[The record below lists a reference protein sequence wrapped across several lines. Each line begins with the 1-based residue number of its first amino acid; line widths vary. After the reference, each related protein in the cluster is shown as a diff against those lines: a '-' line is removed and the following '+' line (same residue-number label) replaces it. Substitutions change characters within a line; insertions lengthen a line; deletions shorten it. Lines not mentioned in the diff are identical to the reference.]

1 MIELARSGTSG
12 RTGQSALVAPRSRSG
27 NILRILNK
35 YKYLY
40 LLGIP
45 GLLNIFVFHWIPIP
59 GIVIAFQKFSVVK
72 GIFGSPWV
80 GLANFERLF
89 ASPDVWIYVRN
100 TLTLSFLSIIFLF
113 PAPIILALLLN
124 EVSNHFFKRSLQT
137 IYYLPHFLSM
147 VIVVSLTYF
156 FLSAEVGLIN
166 KAIVALGGQKIP
178 FLFKPEFFY
187 PLILFQNFWK
197 EVGWG
202 TIIYLAAIAG
212 VNPELYEAAM
222 VDGAGKLARII
233 HITIP
238 SIMPTVVILLVL
250 SLGGILSS
258 NLEQMW
264 LMQNP
269 LNIEVSEV
277 IDTFIYKAGVRAGDF
292 SYTAAVGLTKS
303 LVALVLII
311 FANWLARK
319 AGQEGLW

>member
-1 MIELARSGTSG
+1 MMEAVRPRAGEKG
-12 RTGQSALVAPRSRSG
+12 SALSRERATSRQRS
-27 NILRILNK
+27 IWKTLAK

-45 GLLNIFVFHWIPIP
+45 GLLNILIFHWVPIP
-59 GIVIAFQKFSVVK
+59 GIIIAFQKFSVAK
-72 GIFGSPWV
+72 GLFGSPWV

-113 PAPIILALLLN
+113 PAPIVLALLLN
-124 EVSNHFFKRSLQT
+124 EVRNQFFKRSLQT
-137 IYYLPHFLSM
+137 VYYLPHFLSM

-156 FLSAEVGLIN
+156 FLSAEVGLVN
-166 KAIVALGGQKIP
+166 KLIVALGGTKKA
-178 FLFKPEFFY
+178 FLFDPNLFY

-222 VDGAGKLARII
+222 VDGAGKFQRII

-238 SIMPTVVILLVL
+238 SIMPTVVVLLVL
-250 SLGGILSS
+250 SMGGILSS

-269 LNIEVSEV
+269 LNIDVSEV
-277 IDTFIYKAGVRAGDF
+277 IDTYIYKAGVRAGDF

-303 LVALVLII
+303 LVALALVI
-311 FANWLARK
+311 FANWTARK

>member
-166 KAIVALGGQKIP
+166 KAIVALGGRKIP
-178 FLFKPEFFY
+178 FLFQPEFFY

>member
-1 MIELARSGTSG
+1 MMEVVRPRAGQKDDALTRANTPSRKRSFWQTLA
-12 RTGQSALVAPRSRSG
+12 
-27 NILRILNK
+27 K

-45 GLLNIFVFHWIPIP
+45 GLLNILIFHWIPIP
-59 GIVIAFQKFSVVK
+59 GIVIAFQKFSVAK
-72 GIFGSPWV
+72 GLFGSPWV

-124 EVSNHFFKRSLQT
+124 EVRNHFFKRSLQT

-156 FLSAEVGLIN
+156 FLSAEVGLVN
-166 KAIVALGGQKIP
+166 KAIVALGGTKKA
-178 FLFKPEFFY
+178 FLFDPNLFY

-222 VDGAGKLARII
+222 VDGAGKLQRII
-233 HITIP
+233 HVTIP
-238 SIMPTVVILLVL
+238 SIMPTVVVLLVL
-250 SLGGILSS
+250 SMGSILST

-269 LNIEVSEV
+269 LNIDVSEV

-303 LVALVLII
+303 LVALVMVI

>member
-1 MIELARSGTSG
+1 MIELARSGVKEAAG
-12 RTGQSALVAPRSRSG
+12 RRPSVLPASRVARALRT
-27 NILRILNK
+27 LNK

-59 GIVIAFQKFSVVK
+59 GIVIAFQKFSVAK

-89 ASPDVWIYVRN
+89 TSPDVWIYVRN
-100 TLTLSFLSIIFLF
+100 TLTLSLLGIIFLF

-124 EVSNHFFKRSLQT
+124 EVRSTFFKRSLQT

-166 KAIVALGGQKIP
+166 KAIVALGGTKIP
-178 FLFKPEFFY
+178 FLFKPELFY

-212 VNPELYEAAM
+212 VNPELYEAAV
-222 VDGAGKLARII
+222 VDGAGKLARIL

-269 LNIEVSEV
+269 LNIDVSEV
-277 IDTFIYKAGVRAGDF
+277 IDTFVYKAGVRAGNF

-303 LVALVLII
+303 LVALVLIV

-319 AGQEGLW
+319 SGQEGLW

>member
-1 MIELARSGTSG
+1 MMELARL
-12 RTGQSALVAPRSRSG
+12 RAGQKAEARAPSRKRSFWQTLG
-27 NILRILNK
+27 K

-40 LLGIP
+40 LLGLP
-45 GLLNIFVFHWIPIP
+45 GLLNILIFHWIPIP
-59 GIVIAFQKFSVVK
+59 GIVIAFQKFSVVR

-89 ASPDVWIYVRN
+89 ASPDVWIYIRN
-100 TLTLSFLSIIFLF
+100 TLTLSALSIIFLF

-124 EVSNHFFKRSLQT
+124 EVRSHFFKRSLQT

-166 KAIVALGGQKIP
+166 KAIVALGGEKQA
-178 FLFKPEFFY
+178 FLFNPNLFY

-222 VDGAGKLARII
+222 VDGAGKLQRII

-238 SIMPTVVILLVL
+238 GIMPTVVVLLVL
-250 SLGGILSS
+250 SMGGILST

-269 LNIEVSEV
+269 LNIDVSEV

-303 LVALVLII
+303 LVALALVI
-311 FANWLARK
+311 FANGLARK

>member
-1 MIELARSGTSG
+1 MAVS
-12 RTGQSALVAPRSRSG
+12 RSRSG
-27 NILRILNK
+27 NVLRILNK

-59 GIVIAFQKFSVVK
+59 GIVIAFQKFSVIK

-100 TLTLSFLSIIFLF
+100 TLTLSLLSIIFLF

-124 EVSNHFFKRSLQT
+124 EVRNHFFKRSLQT

-166 KAIVALGGQKIP
+166 KAIVALGGRKIP

-269 LNIEVSEV
+269 LNINVSEV